1 MKRST
6 TSAALWLLVVFL
18 SGTAVGAVGYRLYTV
33 KRVSADVVPPA
44 PVKRLSPQEFRQNYM
59 EELRSKLKLDDAQV
73 QKLGAILDD
82 TKVSFDAERKRS
94 QTAMKQIHDGQVA
107 SVRSILTDAQKPEFD
122 KVHAEREKH
131 RKDREDA
138 EKRRRASG
146 P

>member
-33 KRVSADVVPPA
+33 KRVSADVIPP
-44 PVKRLSPQEFRQNYM
+44 PQKRLSPQEFRQNYIQ
-59 EELRSKLKLDDAQV
+59 ELRSKLQLDDAQV
-73 QKLGAILDD
+73 QKLGAIMDE
-82 TKVSFDAERKRS
+82 TKISFDAEKRRS
-94 QTAMKQIHDGQVA
+94 QAALKQIHDGQLA

-122 KVHAEREKH
+122 KVHADREKH
-131 RKDREDA
+131 RKEREDA
-138 EKRRRASG
+138 EKRRRASA

>member
-33 KRVSADVVPPA
+33 KRVSADVVPP
-44 PVKRLSPQEFRQNYM
+44 PTKRMSPQEFRQNYV

-73 QKLGAILDD
+73 QKLGAIMDE
-82 TKVSFDAERKRS
+82 TKISFDAEKRRS
-94 QTAMKQIHDGQVA
+94 QAAMKQIHDGQVA
-107 SVRSILTDAQKPEFD
+107 SLRSILTDAQKPEFD
-122 KVHAEREKH
+122 KVHADRERH
-131 RKDREDA
+131 RKEREDA